1 MGESDSTL
9 TLQIIIIG
17 MVVLFALALGVIIF
31 FIIYQ
36 KRLFAQ
42 QQKHQEV
49 EAAYQRELLQIA
61 IQSEEKERSRI
72 GKELH
77 DDVGALLTT
86 TKLYLSQI
94 SPKASPEKLAAT
106 TEKMYE
112 LFERMIQGVRS
123 ISQDLRPAILERL
136 GLVEA
141 VKSLVVTVNDLQ
153 VARVTFRNTASRIV
167 SKENELNVYRIL
179 QELLNNT
186 LKHASATYISIVFTN
201 ETSYFTIVYQDDG
214 VGFDESTVQQ
224 KKGIGLKNIES
235 RLSALSGKSY
245 YEKVAKGIK
254 LIIQIPITHE

>member
-1 MGESDSTL
+1 MGESESTL
-9 TLQIIIIG
+9 TLQIIVIG
-17 MVVLFALALGVIIF
+17 MGVLFALSFGVIVF

-94 SPKASPEKLAAT
+94 SPEASPEKLEAT
-106 TEKMYE
+106 TEKMYS

-141 VKSLVVTVNDLQ
+141 VKSMVNTINDLN
-153 VARVTFRNTASRIV
+153 VVKATFNDFSRKTIA
-167 SKENELNVYRIL
+167 KTHELNMYRIL
-179 QELLNNT
+179 QELVNNT
-186 LKHASATYISIVFTN
+186 LKHANASEISILFTN
-201 ETSYFTIVYQDDG
+201 ELSDFVIVYQDNG
-214 VGFDESTVQQ
+214 VGFDEAILQQ

-235 RLSALSGKSY
+235 RLSVLSGSFR
-245 YEKVAKGIK
+245 YEKVSKGIK
-254 LIIQIPITHE
+254 LTIKIPLQS

>member
-1 MGESDSTL
+1 MDTTESAIS
-9 TLQIIIIG
+9 LQIIIIG
-17 MVVLFALALGVIIF
+17 MVVLFVLSLAVVVF

-42 QQKHQEV
+42 QQKHQQV
-49 EAAYQRELLQIA
+49 EAAYQKELLQIA
-61 IQSEEKERSRI
+61 IQSEERERARI

-94 SPKASPEKLAAT
+94 SPKTSPEKLNAT
-106 TEKMYE
+106 TEKME
-112 LFERMIQGVRS
+112 SLFNTMIQGVRS
-123 ISQDLRPAILERL
+123 ISQDLRPVILERL

-141 VKSLVVTVNDLQ
+141 VKSLVNTVNDLKVVQ
-153 VARVTFRNTASRIV
+153 ATFSDKASNTV

-186 LKHASATYISIVFTN
+186 LKHAEATKISIIFKN
-201 ETSYFTIVYQDDG
+201 ELSNFVIVYQDDG
-214 VGFDESTVQQ
+214 VGFNQEELQQ

-235 RLSALSGKSY
+235 RLSVLSGRLK
-245 YEKVAKGIK
+245 YEEVSKGIK
-254 LIIQIPITHE
+254 LTIKIPIQP

>member
-1 MGESDSTL
+1 MGQSESTL
-9 TLQIIIIG
+9 TLQIIVIG
-17 MVVLFALALGVIIF
+17 MGVLFVLSFGVIVF

-94 SPKASPEKLAAT
+94 SPEASPEKIEAT
-106 TEKMYE
+106 TKKME
-112 LFERMIQGVRS
+112 FLFERMIQGVRS
-123 ISQDLRPAILERL
+123 ISQDLRPAILELL

-141 VKSLVVTVNDLQ
+141 VKSMVNTVNDLK
-153 VARVTFRNTASRIV
+153 VVHVTFDDFSRKIV
-167 SKENELNVYRIL
+167 SKSNELNVYRIL
-179 QELLNNT
+179 QELVNNT
-186 LKHASATYISIVFTN
+186 LKHANATEISILFKN
-201 ETSYFTIVYQDDG
+201 ELTDFIIVYQDNG
-214 VGFDESTVQQ
+214 IGFDTAIVQQ

-235 RLSALSGKSY
+235 RLSVLSGSFH
-245 YEKVAKGIK
+245 YEKVSKGIK
-254 LIIQIPITHE
+254 LTIQIPLQP